1 MLGAHAFL
9 QCPLEALAEL
19 QALRKVWLFRTPIH
33 IAGQSYVLP
42 ISRVGRLAIPL
53 RQKVDHVTSELEPF
67 VLKVVA
73 STRLEV
79 RVGSKTSCE
88 TIALTSSHIAQELA
102 FSPGLSVSYPDEFGP
117 AVDADG
123 RARPGHEKDCNQ
135 IRDLHIDADALYADS
150 LKCARLK
157 LLFLALLAVPME
169 FRREFIITHALD
181 LLRSSSR

>member
-1 MLGAHAFL
+1 MLAAHAFL

-19 QALRKVWLFRTPIH
+19 QALRKEWLFRTPIH
-33 IAGQSYVLP
+33 IAGQSHVLP

-88 TIALTSSHIAQELA
+88 TIALTSRHIAQELA
-102 FSPGLSVSYPDEFGP
+102 FSPGLSVSYPDEF
-117 AVDADG
+117 
-123 RARPGHEKDCNQ
+123 RPGPDTDGGARADHEDYHNQ
-135 IRDLHIDADALYADS
+135 IGDLHIRFPGSYADS
-150 LKCARLK
+150 LRIASPDCSCNLVLWPRRLRYSW
-157 LLFLALLAVPME
+157 LSGCRL
-169 FRREFIITHALD
+169 
-181 LLRSSSR
+181 

>member
-1 MLGAHAFL
+1 MISST
-9 QCPLEALAEL
+9 CPGCL
-19 QALRKVWLFRTPIH
+19 VRTPIH
-33 IAGQSYVLP
+33 IAGQSHVLP

-88 TIALTSSHIAQELA
+88 TIALTSRHIAQELT

-117 AVDADG
+117 TVDADG
-123 RARPGHEKDCNQ
+123 RARPGHENDRNQ
-135 IRDLHIDADALYADS
+135 IRDLHIDAHALYAD
-150 LKCARLK
+150 
-157 LLFLALLAVPME
+157 
-169 FRREFIITHALD
+169 
-181 LLRSSSR
+181 

>member
-1 MLGAHAFL
+1 MISST
-9 QCPLEALAEL
+9 CPGC
-19 QALRKVWLFRTPIH
+19 LFRTPIH
-33 IAGQSYVLP
+33 IAGQSHVLP

-53 RQKVDHVTSELEPF
+53 CQKVDHVTSEFKPF

-88 TIALTSSHIAQELA
+88 AIALTSRHIAQELA
-102 FSPGLSVSYPDEFGP
+102 FSAWLSVSYPDEFGP
-117 AVDADG
+117 TVDADG
-123 RARPGHEKDCNQ
+123 RARPGHENDCNQ
-135 IRDLHIDADALYADS
+135 IRDLHIDAHALYADS

-169 FRREFIITHALD
+169 FGCRI
-181 LLRSSSR
+181 